1 MKLVEILA
9 KELAEWPRK
18 AVTITQD
25 LDSCV
30 NMYDHEKPTT
40 GGMRV
45 WSADGF
51 IEYLTKTK
59 ELADDYRTAIVTRAQ
74 WEAEKMKQ
82 AKPAEQ
88 EGKWV
93 RHRGGKCPVDGDTV
107 VDIRCRNGRIHEG
120 EAACHFIWKH
130 SNDIGDAMAYRLHK
144 PEQQEESVADVY
156 VGPFKTEVPA
166 DSLKMNIEFPSGVIH
181 VGGPTAWRDRIRT
194 IDTTVESLEEERA
207 SLVQRLEGEGF
218 KLVRVDAK
226 VLPKEPDADMSD
238 WRNWKR
244 GDRVR
249 CVSHKH
255 EWSDKAAVGKEYVL
269 SEDPLEDGDS
279 GLHIYVAGFYMNP
292 EDFILVS
299 L

>member
-1 MKLVEILA
+1 
-9 KELAEWPRK
+9 
-18 AVTITQD
+18 
-25 LDSCV
+25 
-30 NMYDHEKPTT
+30 
-40 GGMRV
+40 
-45 WSADGF
+45 
-51 IEYLTKTK
+51 
-59 ELADDYRTAIVTRAQ
+59 
-74 WEAEKMKQ
+74 
-82 AKPAEQ
+82 
-88 EGKWV
+88 
-93 RHRGGKCPVDGDTV
+93 
-107 VDIRCRNGRIHEG
+107 
-120 EAACHFIWKH
+120 
-130 SNDIGDAMAYRLHK
+130 MAYRLHK
-144 PEQQEESVADVY
+144 PEQQEESVPDIYADDASPGIEPVNVEHAEPKEQY
-156 VGPFKTEVPA
+156 KAA
-166 DSLKMNIEFPSGVIH
+166 DYPGLFIVTDDPRSMR
-181 VGGPTAWRDRIRT
+181 ARIRT